1 MTDRLD
7 KDFGSG
13 ELKRAVTLEEGVVLA
28 SSQKNKQQVDFAE
41 LLIHMNNRELDSNG
55 QASSNINSPAMGQ
68 SHHFFGQ
75 GGGAGGAGPNYLS
88 SNRYEIG
95 SFKDFHLHQKGG
107 GLHSHRGVQR
117 GKNNTEASAF
127 SKALRFYKA

>member
-68 SHHFFGQ
+68 SHHFFG
-75 GGGAGGAGPNYLS
+75 
-88 SNRYEIG
+88 
-95 SFKDFHLHQKGG
+95 
-107 GLHSHRGVQR
+107 
-117 GKNNTEASAF
+117 
-127 SKALRFYKA
+127 